1 MERLDYE
8 KSIGLFL
15 IWITVLVLTGCSS
28 TVPQKEYDAVCAER
42 EDLKAKLEEMQR
54 VIEMNASEG
63 VSVSIKGS
71 FVGTVRYLIPD
82 YCMDDTTLSIAVVTP
97 FQSCPFTIYVGEL
110 AKQLVK
116 GQTYV
121 FEIQEKEAEIKR
133 SEYQATEL
141 SLEKMIPYYEL
152 QIQSVRLATEEDW
165 GINSSHHLEFELDEG

>member
-8 KSIGLFL
+8 KSFGLFL

-110 AKQLVK
+110 AKQLVED
-116 GQTYV
+116 QTYV

-133 SEYQATEL
+133 SEYQATE
-141 SLEKMIPYYEL
+141 
-152 QIQSVRLATEEDW
+152 EDW
-165 GINSSHHLEFELDEG
+165 GINSSHHLEFELDEGGSTE